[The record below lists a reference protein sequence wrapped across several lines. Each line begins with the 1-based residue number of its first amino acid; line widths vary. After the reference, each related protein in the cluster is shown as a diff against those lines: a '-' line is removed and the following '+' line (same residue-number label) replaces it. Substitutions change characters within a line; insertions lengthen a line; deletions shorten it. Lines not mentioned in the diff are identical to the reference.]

1 MEYVYLQ
8 PKYVSEFKCDGK
20 ICPKNCCRRNWKISI
35 DAETYEKYLRFES
48 DNRELTQHIISD
60 GEEFFINQENGSC
73 PFINAEGLCSIQLE
87 RGEENISQVCRS
99 YPRQLYRFGAMI
111 ERSLTLTC
119 PPAAQLVLNPKRHI
133 EFETAQIDLPN
144 WAHRQILVSESNVPP
159 EISTRFI
166 EIQLTAIS
174 ILQERRL
181 TIDGRLIVLGFYL
194 RQLEEF
200 IRRGDLSTI
209 STLNKI
215 YTSEEFFLKEI
226 PILIDSVKFQQKD
239 FVMLMSSV
247 LEKIREGAAQKYLR
261 QINLD
266 IPTKVRKKFFK
277 KYSMT
282 LENYLVN
289 EFFGGVYPFKIGGT
303 IQHNYAVFAVNFKI
317 MEVTAL
323 SMFAKNS
330 ERKIFEMISELAVDL
345 NHNENFLAAITD
357 AVKDVADI
365 TILMRKIFQSENNL
379 ILTIKAK

>member
-35 DAETYEKYLRFES
+35 DEETYEKYLRLES
-48 DNRELTQHIISD
+48 EEHELTRNIFSD
-60 GEEFFINQENGSC
+60 GGEFFIKQDGGAC
-73 PFINAEGLCSIQLE
+73 PFLNSDGLCSIQLE

-119 PPAAQLVLNPKRHI
+119 PLAARLVLNPNLRI
-133 EFETAQIDLPN
+133 EFETAQIDLPE
-144 WAHRQILVSESNVPP
+144 WANRQIFVSESNVPP
-159 EISTRFI
+159 EISNHFV

-174 ILQERRL
+174 ILQQRAL

-200 IRRGDLSTI
+200 IRRGDFGTI
-209 STLNKI
+209 ATLNKI
-215 YTSEEFFLKEI
+215 YTSEEFFLGQV
-226 PILIDSVKFQQKD
+226 PILIDSVKFQKKE
-239 FVMLMSSV
+239 FVPLISSV
-247 LEKIREGAAQKYLR
+247 VDKIRDGAAQKYLR
-261 QINLD
+261 QINFD
-266 IPTKVRKKFFK
+266 IAAKVRKKFFK

-289 EFFGGVYPFKIGGT
+289 EFFGGVYPYKIKST
-303 IQHNYAVFAVNFKI
+303 IQHNYAVFSVNFKI
-317 MEVTAL
+317 LEVTAL
-323 SMFAKNS
+323 SLYAKNS

-345 NHNENFLAAITD
+345 NHNENFLSAITD
-357 AVKDVADI
+357 AVKDFADI
-365 TILMRKIFQSENNL
+365 TILMKKIFCNL
-379 ILTIKAK
+379 KII